1 MVLGKPIKITA
12 PQILVFGKLLTVIA
26 CRAVYC
32 GSFIYVLSSFLP
44 HILEKQPCS
53 VKNVGRNKTNSAI
66 PQQAMPGFRYIKLI
80 IIKPE
85 TKNNFL
91 KVA

>member
-26 CRAVYC
+26 CRAVDR
-32 GSFIYVLSSFLP
+32 FIYVLSSFLP

-80 IIKPE
+80 IIKPK